1 VDETFSQIIRKNV
14 RAYIDEDFQLKIEKQ
29 SKHGDIEAK
38 EQSTGEKQVTSLS
51 FISSI
56 ISLAKEK
63 HEQGGKFFKG
73 GLYPLVMDSPFGAL
87 DDDYRFKVAER
98 VSNLADQVII
108 FVSNSQWN
116 GNVKSACADRVGHS
130 YRLIHHATTD
140 VAQNIENNEY
150 LRYSSDGFEFS
161 TLEETS

>member
-1 VDETFSQIIRKNV
+1 
-14 RAYIDEDFQLKIEKQ
+14 
-29 SKHGDIEAK
+29 
-38 EQSTGEKQVTSLS
+38 
-51 FISSI
+51 
-56 ISLAKEK
+56 
-63 HEQGGKFFKG
+63 
-73 GLYPLVMDSPFGAL
+73 MDSPFGAL

-116 GNVKSACADRVGHS
+116 GNVKKACADRVGNS

-140 VAQNIENNEY
+140 VAKNIDNNEY